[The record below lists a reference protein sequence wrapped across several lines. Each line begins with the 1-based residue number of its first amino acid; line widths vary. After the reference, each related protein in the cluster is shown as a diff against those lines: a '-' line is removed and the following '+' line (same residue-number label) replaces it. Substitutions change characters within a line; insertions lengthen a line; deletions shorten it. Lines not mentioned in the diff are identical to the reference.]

1 MQNGYDIYVSDMH
14 IPSPNQKFRSLC
26 IVSNSSA
33 ASLFSLSA
41 QSVSDFWEEN
51 AIKSYMQN
59 ALTERLIIN

>member
-14 IPSPNQKFRSLC
+14 IAKTNPKFHSLC

-33 ASLFSLSA
+33 VRLFSLAA
-41 QSVSDFWEEN
+41 QSGSSLREEK
-51 AIKSYMQN
+51 AIKRFMQN